1 MVAPGCAGA
10 AATAAAGAGAAAGAC
25 AAAAAA
31 TAAAAGVP
39 HKGEL
44 LLTGKL
50 RLHSPMPRLRRGT
63 EIDLTLFY
71 FILLALHFK
80 PLWIVNRS

>member
-10 AATAAAGAGAAAGAC
+10 AAAAATFAAAATAAGAAGAAAGA
-25 AAAAAA
+25 AA
-31 TAAAAGVP
+31 TGVP

-50 RLHSPMPRLRRGT
+50 RLHLPMPRLRHGT
-63 EIDLTLFY
+63 ETDLTLFY
-71 FILLALHFK
+71 FILHS
-80 PLWIVNRS
+80 IVNHS

>member
-10 AATAAAGAGAAAGAC
+10 AAAAAGAA
-25 AAAAAA
+25 
-31 TAAAAGVP
+31 AAAAGVP

-50 RLHSPMPRLRRGT
+50 RLHLPMPRLRRGT
-63 EIDLTLFY
+63 EIDLTLFL
-71 FILLALHFK
+71 FHTARTAL
-80 PLWIVNRS
+80 

>member
-10 AATAAAGAGAAAGAC
+10 ATAATAAAAAGGAGAAGAAAAT
-25 AAAAAA
+25 AAAAAADA

-50 RLHSPMPRLRRGT
+50 RLISPPVGFSS
-63 EIDLTLFY
+63 IFFDQAVPY
-71 FILLALHFK
+71 YSHLH
-80 PLWIVNRS
+80 LHR

>member
-10 AATAAAGAGAAAGAC
+10 AAAAAGAAAAG
-25 AAAAAA
+25 
-31 TAAAAGVP
+31 AGVP

-50 RLHSPMPRLRRGT
+50 RLHLPMPRLRRRGT

-71 FILLALHFK
+71 FILHAPGVSSLGVPGVPWHTL
-80 PLWIVNRS
+80 S

>member
-10 AATAAAGAGAAAGAC
+10 ATAAGAAAN
-25 AAAAAA
+25 AAAAA
-31 TAAAAGVP
+31 AAAAGVP
-39 HKGEL
+39 NKGEL

-50 RLHSPMPRLRRGT
+50 RLHLPMPRLRRGT

-71 FILLALHFK
+71 FILHAQHCK
-80 PLWIVNRS
+80 PLLIINRS

>member
-1 MVAPGCAGA
+1 MVAPGCADA
-10 AATAAAGAGAAAGAC
+10 AAAGAA
-25 AAAAAA
+25 
-31 TAAAAGVP
+31 AAAAGVP

-50 RLHSPMPRLRRGT
+50 RLHLPMPRLLRGT

-71 FILLALHFK
+71 FILHDQHCKPPTLDYK
-80 PLWIVNRS
+80 PLLNTDHI

>member
-25 AAAAAA
+25 G
-31 TAAAAGVP
+31 AAAAGVP

-50 RLHSPMPRLRRGT
+50 RLHLPMPRLRRRGT
-63 EIDLTLFY
+63 EIDLTPFY
-71 FILLALHFK
+71 FILHAQHCK
-80 PLWIVNRS
+80 PFFIINRS

>member
-10 AATAAAGAGAAAGAC
+10 AA

-31 TAAAAGVP
+31 AFAAAAAAAAAGVP

-50 RLHSPMPRLRRGT
+50 RLHLPMPRLRRVT
-63 EIDLTLFY
+63 EIDLTLF
-71 FILLALHFK
+71 
-80 PLWIVNRS
+80 

>member
-10 AATAAAGAGAAAGAC
+10 AA
-25 AAAAAA
+25 AAAA
-31 TAAAAGVP
+31 TAAAAGAAGAAAGAAATGVP

-50 RLHSPMPRLRRGT
+50 RLHLPMPRLRRVT
-63 EIDLTLFY
+63 EIDLTLVH
-71 FILLALHFK
+71 FILQG
-80 PLWIVNRS
+80 

>member
-10 AATAAAGAGAAAGAC
+10 ATAAGAAAN
-25 AAAAAA
+25 AAAAAGGA
-31 TAAAAGVP
+31 TTAAAAAGVP

-50 RLHSPMPRLRRGT
+50 RLHLPMPRLRRGT
-63 EIDLTLFY
+63 EIDLTPFY
-71 FILLALHFK
+71 FILHGQHCK
-80 PLWIVNRS
+80 PLLIINRS

>member
-10 AATAAAGAGAAAGAC
+10 AAAVAAFAAGAAAAGGA
-25 AAAAAA
+25 A
-31 TAAAAGVP
+31 AAAAGVP

-50 RLHSPMPRLRRGT
+50 RLHLPMPRLRRRGT

-71 FILLALHFK
+71 FILHAQHCK
-80 PLWIVNRS
+80 PLLIINRS